1 MTIID
6 TRLTLVIAYLSII
19 MTSLLFIGNPPQ
31 TRGGIIQVTGGSSA
45 DPPQSAAGLK
55 YSAVGL

>member
-1 MTIID
+1 M
-6 TRLTLVIAYLSII
+6 SII

-45 DPPQSAAGLK
+45 DPPQSAAGFK